1 VKPSVLYRVASG
13 LLALFAA
20 GHTLGFQQAD
30 PAWGVGA
37 VLEAMQSSHFAVQGF
52 TRTYWDFFLGTGFI
66 VGVFYLFAAVVAWQL
81 GGLPK
86 VTLASMRVTAW
97 SFALCFAAVTVISWQ
112 FVFWIPI
119 VFSAA
124 VTVCLTAAAWCS
136 GADAAA
142 SGSQKLTGPRRGS
155 I

>member
-1 VKPSVLYRVASG
+1 MPCDRQRSATFRPASPSLTIARICSSVYVLRFIGPPLNGGPHSMRRIG
-13 LLALFAA
+13 LKGA
-20 GHTLGFQQAD
+20 GQ
-30 PAWGVGA
+30 
-37 VLEAMQSSHFAVQGF
+37 SHFAVQGF

-112 FVFWIPI
+112 FVFWIAI

-136 GADAAA
+136 GADAA
-142 SGSQKLTGPRRGS
+142 
-155 I
+155 